1 MLEIKNVLVVVVL
14 VFIKCDGL
22 CGITEK
28 STLHEFLC
36 TRNAVCVH
44 VKCMVIT
51 IYVICEDLSCQ
62 RYFFYSWKLIY

>member
-36 TRNAVCVH
+36 TRNAVV
-44 VKCMVIT
+44 CM
-51 IYVICEDLSCQ
+51 LHARS
-62 RYFFYSWKLIY
+62 